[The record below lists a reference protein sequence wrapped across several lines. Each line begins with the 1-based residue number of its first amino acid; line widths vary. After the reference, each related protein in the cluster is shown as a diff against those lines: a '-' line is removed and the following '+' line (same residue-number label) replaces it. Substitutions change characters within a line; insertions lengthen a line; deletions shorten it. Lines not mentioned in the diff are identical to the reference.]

1 MKRVIA
7 LSLAALLAG
16 TTVASAGSYRGWSR
30 GHHNGWS
37 HHRGG
42 NDAALGIGLGV
53 LALGALA
60 VISSQKQSL
69 GCLLQRPR
77 PTPPTMV
84 LLTMAPIPITT
95 ATIIRPVL
103 MMAAAMITVPMDN
116 GGYYSSPYDN
126 GPGYPAYDD
135 DDYGD

>member
-60 VISSQKQSL
+60 VISSQNNRSDAYYS
-69 GCLLQRPR
+69 GPAYPAYNGPAYDGPDPYYDRYDY
-77 PTPPTMV
+77 PPG
-84 LLTMAPIPITT
+84 AYDGRGYDNG
-95 ATIIRPVL
+95 AY
-103 MMAAAMITVPMDN
+103 DN